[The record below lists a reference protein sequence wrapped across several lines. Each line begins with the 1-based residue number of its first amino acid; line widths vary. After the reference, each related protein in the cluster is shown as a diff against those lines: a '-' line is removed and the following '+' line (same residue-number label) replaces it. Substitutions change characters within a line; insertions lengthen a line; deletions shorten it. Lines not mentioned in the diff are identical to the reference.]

1 MNMIILTLLAQ
12 NVTSTLY
19 TTQKTN
25 ILASY
30 CNCFQTLFIIVQL
43 CKDWVL
49 GIKVPNQENVF

>member
-1 MNMIILTLLAQ
+1 MNMIILTLFAQ

-43 CKDWVL
+43 CKDWAL
-49 GIKVPNQENVF
+49 GIKVPN